1 MCIHAMDITGQYE
14 KQVKNSRL
22 EAVADAPDG
31 DDKLAEIAQLLAQSR
46 DVGIHDSVNPVEV
59 VAPELFE
66 QKGAAEGAV
75 GVADEEQQ
83 QIEFFWGQV
92 ERRII
97 QRGDAGGGVYA

>member
-31 DDKLAEIAQLLAQSR
+31 DDTLAEIAQLLAQPR
-46 DVGIHDSVNPVEV
+46 DMGVYHPVNAVEV

-75 GVADEEQQ
+75 GMADEEQQ
-83 QIEFFWGQV
+83 QIKFFGRQV
-92 ERRII
+92 ERLIV
-97 QRGDAGGGVYA
+97 QRGDAGGRVYM